1 MAQGHDDAKA
11 PECHCSLRHIH
22 QEVLDSLSV
31 TEIASLPSCL
41 LTRIFAVMCLV
52 AGSTVKLGINYDFT
66 PLVLV

>member
-1 MAQGHDDAKA
+1 MAQEYDDAKA
-11 PECHCSLRHIH
+11 TECMKVCHTH
-22 QEVLDSLSV
+22 QEVLDCLSV
-31 TEIASLPSCL
+31 TEIAILLSCS